1 MPPTPLTPIPALQK
15 SPTEYL
21 KLIDR
26 HRPIIV
32 KTHTPASLRSDCP
45 PWHGMSG
52 LVWRGLGGH
61 FAVERVATLRGIRR
75 HHHIYSQPALNIKR
89 RPPTAGMP
97 LHSFHQEV
105 MIDVIEEPFDVKVK
119 HPRTLPATIS
129 GNTHGMMCRAP
140 WSVSIRIFMEY
151 RLQQRLKPPPNNHLR
166 NPVSYRGNSQRS
178 GFAIPLGN
186 VNPLDR
192 RREVAARGHS
202 IPYPVKILA

>member
-61 FAVERVATLRGIRR
+61 FAVERVATLRGIRIQKSR
-75 HHHIYSQPALNIKR
+75 RTSIVSSEDLFGIKIELWTKIDFSHISSCGYAGTYPQWLTEITDFLAVVAWLTCCACIVLGLPIKLE
-89 RPPTAGMP
+89 RPRM
-97 LHSFHQEV
+97 LF
-105 MIDVIEEPFDVKVK
+105 F
-119 HPRTLPATIS
+119 
-129 GNTHGMMCRAP
+129 RAC
-140 WSVSIRIFMEY
+140 W
-151 RLQQRLKPPPNNHLR
+151 H
-166 NPVSYRGNSQRS
+166 RGDSWQTVWQWVLMS
-178 GFAIPLGN
+178 
-186 VNPLDR
+186 
-192 RREVAARGHS
+192 S
-202 IPYPVKILA
+202 LAFF

>member
-61 FAVERVATLRGIRR
+61 FAVERVATLRGIRNSGIKTVHELRQEQLPTSMVAKAFTHIQAPRLFLSAKPPGTPGR
-75 HHHIYSQPALNIKR
+75 HALSVSSDYPAAVELVTRLYDKFGFDTVNNSPLSESWRSGPGQPAWLAHEHQTKSDL
-89 RPPTAGMP
+89 TAN
-97 LHSFHQEV
+97 LTKARQ
-105 MIDVIEEPFDVKVK
+105 I
-119 HPRTLPATIS
+119 R
-129 GNTHGMMCRAP
+129 
-140 WSVSIRIFMEY
+140 SI
-151 RLQQRLKPPPNNHLR
+151 
-166 NPVSYRGNSQRS
+166 
-178 GFAIPLGN
+178 
-186 VNPLDR
+186 
-192 RREVAARGHS
+192 
-202 IPYPVKILA
+202 